1 MKQALDI
8 FMDSVR
14 SLCPKLTDSEL
25 RYLES
30 GITMTTLQAKQFY
43 IQANTIQRDIGFLY
57 QGLIRCYY
65 IDVNGKEITIRF
77 INENQYATH
86 YPAFVNR
93 TPSKYYFQC
102 LEPTKV
108 LNLSHEH
115 IYTGYELHP
124 NFERYGRLIAETVL
138 WYQEKRIDS
147 FLFQSAEER
156 YLNFIEEHPEL
167 IHRISLTHLSSYLG
181 IERQSLTRI
190 RKKLSRR

>member
-1 MKQALDI
+1 M
-8 FMDSVR
+8 
-14 SLCPKLTDSEL
+14 
-25 RYLES
+25 
-30 GITMTTLQAKQFY
+30 
-43 IQANTIQRDIGFLY
+43 
-57 QGLIRCYY
+57 
-65 IDVNGKEITIRF
+65 
-77 INENQYATH
+77 
-86 YPAFVNR
+86 
-93 TPSKYYFQC
+93 
-102 LEPTKV
+102 EPTKV